1 MIHTDELYRKIYENA
16 EKEYTE
22 YITELKEK
30 DAEYLIDHAYEIAAI
45 YDILRFSKAS
55 VFPFRL

>member
-22 YITELKEK
+22 YITELKGK
-30 DAEYLIDHAYEIAAI
+30 DAEYLIDHA
-45 YDILRFSKAS
+45 
-55 VFPFRL
+55 

>member
-30 DAEYLIDHAYEIAAI
+30 NAEYLIDHAYEITTMH
-45 YDILRFSKAS
+45 DIFEIFKE
-55 VFPFRL
+55 VNI